1 MPSQFNTLVQ
11 GQSISS
17 ITPQQLLAA
26 GEPIFLD
33 IKTTTDINSIN
44 SLIQAY
50 ARVHAP
56 TYGQP
61 IPNTGL
67 ISTLIG
73 DGNLLEPTQNQVRRV
88 YAVSVTNTGGGA
100 PVVAELSI
108 GGVLVG
114 EATVAPGT
122 FASFTLPSIFSSSF
136 LLPLSMA
143 ATSGTPA
150 DLTTSCAS
158 ILVIQ

>member
-11 GQSISS
+11 GQSIST
-17 ITPQQLLAA
+17 ITPQQILAA

-61 IPNTGL
+61 IPNSGL
-67 ISTLIG
+67 ISTLVG
-73 DGNLLEPTQNQVRRV
+73 DGSLLTPTQNQVRRV
-88 YAVSVTNTGGGA
+88 YTVSVTNTGGGA
-100 PVVAELSI
+100 PITAQLSI

-114 EATVAPGT
+114 EATVAPGQ
-122 FASFTLPSIFSSSF
+122 FATYTLPSIFSSTY
-136 LLPLSMA
+136 LLPLTMA
-143 ATSGTPA
+143 ATSGTSG

-158 ILVIQ
+158 VLVIQ